1 MAILLNRRNKK
12 SSKKL
17 QNRTMLKNII
27 KNFFSSD
34 MDSIH
39 RDNEPVSKFL
49 VDANQSV
56 NFCLARNPSDIHDPK
71 VKNLSFIILF
81 SRRMFQAKMNSFLR
95 FS

>member
-1 MAILLNRRNKK
+1 MDEDGNFIKPKK
-12 SSKKL
+12 QKIKQKTSKQDNIK
-17 QNRTMLKNII
+17 KKII
-27 KNFFSSD
+27 KKFLSSD

-71 VKNLSFIILF
+71 VKNLTLVS
-81 SRRMFQAKMNSFLR
+81 
-95 FS
+95 